1 MNEDEIRAM
10 VEQIDPEGDISDAK
24 KEELIA
30 KMMER
35 YLVPNEAELGTLPD
49 EEPVRVSDD
58 WRVNAANAA
67 RNISK
72 DLNIL

>member
-10 VEQIDPEGDISDAK
+10 VEQIDPEGEISDSK
-24 KEELIA
+24 KEEMIA
-30 KMMER
+30 MMMER
-35 YLVPNEAELGTLPD
+35 YLAPNREELATVSPG
-49 EEPVRVSDD
+49 EPVGVSDD